1 MFKVKARFYL
11 VPLAAALIVSG
22 CVHNQIDQT
31 PPKYVFFFLGDGM
44 SSPQIEAAQ
53 AFKAEKVNSA
63 ESLLSAR
70 AQLNMTQMPVVGLST
85 TFCDNRFV
93 ADSAACATA
102 FATGQKTQPGVI
114 GLTPSRDTS
123 VKSIAELAQEKGM
136 AIGIISSAP
145 LSHATPA
152 AYYAN
157 VDNRDHYCD
166 ISYQASLSGFDF
178 FGGGRFENF
187 NDTNNT
193 ARITPRQAFED
204 AGYTTLTNRSEIL
217 RLKNRKAGKVICS
230 VETSHDGKS
239 MPNAIDTPPENFT
252 LAEITQVAINYLQS
266 NPEGFFIEVEGGK
279 IDWTCHDNDIVT
291 TIHEVLAFDEAVGVA
306 LDFMKRHPD
315 ETLIVV
321 TGDHET
327 GGLTLGSGSSH
338 YNTELKPLHGQTKSG
353 GLFNSRDL
361 EEYKKTHEWTSVE
374 ESNIDDEM
382 KGLIK
387 ENFGLDWEALT
398 EYQRDLLEKA
408 FDASLGEAVADDRIS
423 GYSLGDDDDNV
434 DYLSY
439 GGKEPLTISIT
450 RMVARESGWDWTTT
464 AHTALPCP
472 VFAGG
477 KGATDFTGFYDNTD
491 IAKKISRQMGLPVL
505 PVVDPDKTGRPEY

>member
-11 VPLAAALIVSG
+11 LPLAALIVSG
-22 CVHNQIDQT
+22 CVHRTD
-31 PPKYVFFFLGDGM
+31 PSSPKYVFFFLGDGM

-53 AFKAEKVNSA
+53 AFKAGRVNSTKV
-63 ESLLSAR
+63 LLSAK
-70 AQLNMTQMPVVGLST
+70 AQLNMTEMPVVGLST
-85 TFCDNRFV
+85 TFCDNRFI

-102 FATGQKTQPGVI
+102 FATGQKTQPGVV

-123 VKSIAELAQEKGM
+123 VKSVAELAQEKGF

-157 VDNRDHYCD
+157 VHNRDHYCD

-178 FGGGRFENF
+178 FGGGLFE
-187 NDTNNT
+187 DMDKTNNT
-193 ARITPRQAFED
+193 ARITPRQAFAE
-204 AGYTTLTNRSEIL
+204 AGYTTLTNKSEIL
-217 RLKNRKAGKVICS
+217 QLKNRQAGKAICS
-230 VETSHDGKS
+230 VATTHDGKS
-239 MPNAIDTPPENFT
+239 MPNALDAPPENFS

-266 NPEGFFIEVEGGK
+266 DRDGFFIMVEGGK
-279 IDWTCHDNDIVT
+279 IDWTCHDNDIVA
-291 TIHEVLAFDEAVGVA
+291 TIHEVIAFDEAVGVA
-306 LDFMKRHPD
+306 LDFMKRHPK

-338 YNTELKPLHGQTKSG
+338 YETDLKPLGGQIKSG

-361 EEYKKTHEWTSVE
+361 AEYKKTHEWISVE

-382 KGLIK
+382 KTLIK
-387 ENFGLDWEALT
+387 GSFGLDWEELT
-398 EYQRDLLEKA
+398 EYQREVLEKA
-408 FDASLGEAVADDRIS
+408 FDASLGEAVADDRKS
-423 GYSLGDDDDNV
+423 GYTLGGDDNV
-434 DYLSY
+434 DYMSY
-439 GGKEPLTISIT
+439 GGKEPLTISIM

-472 VFAGG
+472 VFAAG
-477 KGATDFTGFYDNTD
+477 KGAMDFTGFYDNTD
-491 IAKKISRQMGLPVL
+491 IAKKIARRLGLSAL
-505 PVVDPDKTGRPEY
+505 PAVDKEKTGRPEY